1 MSKIVKLQHPKEKN
15 KTKEIR
21 TSGFSLGGLILGPV
35 LYLGWGMWKKG
46 LLLVG
51 AILGLF
57 VAQDIIFGMAGLEV
71 HQSILSNFVM
81 VYCAFAIN
89 KDNYNNLLNNGWKQV
104 GEVVKT
110 DEKSK
115 KRNLIAWIIF
125 GLLMLVFSLAL
136 VAGD

>member
-1 MSKIVKLQHPKEKN
+1 MSKTVRLQHPKEKN

-46 LLLVG
+46 LLLIG

-57 VAQDIIFGMAGLEV
+57 VVQDIIFGMAGLEV
-71 HQSILSNFVM
+71 HQSILSKFVM
-81 VYCAFAIN
+81 VYCAFVIN

-104 GEVVKT
+104 GEVKT

-125 GLLMLVFSLAL
+125 GLLMLILSLAL
-136 VAGD
+136 IAGS